1 MADLNK
7 WCFTGRLGAD
17 AAVKQTNNGK
27 TVLEMSVA
35 INSGFGAYAKTLWVK
50 AKMWGER
57 GNNIAPIL
65 KKGSLIAIS
74 GEPDLDEWT
83 DKEGQHHAALAI
95 RVGDV
100 QLLHSKK
107 EGESEQQPEPE
118 QGSEETV
125 F

>member
-17 AAVKQTNNGK
+17 AVVKQTNNGK

-50 AKMWGER
+50 AKMWGDR

-65 KKGSLIAIS
+65 KKGSLVAIS
-74 GEPDLDEWT
+74 GEPDLEEWT
-83 DKEGQHHAALAI
+83 GNDGAHHANLSV

-107 EGESEQQPEPE
+107 EGESEQSEPSE
-118 QGSEETV
+118 QTEDEVT